1 MIIREMK
8 ADDVIQVSEL
18 EKKYFSIPWSYD
30 SLMKEVNNAGSIFCV
45 AVEDEKVVG
54 YGGMLLVIDEGDITN
69 IVVEENYR
77 GKSIGKGILDYFFK
91 EGGKRNI
98 ESFTLEVRVS
108 NENAKKLYEKMGFVS
123 EGVRKR
129 FYEHPVEDALIMWKR
144 K

>member
-1 MIIREMK
+1 M
-8 ADDVIQVSEL
+8 
-18 EKKYFSIPWSYD
+18 
-30 SLMKEVNNAGSIFCV
+30 
-45 AVEDEKVVG
+45 
-54 YGGMLLVIDEGDITN
+54 
-69 IVVEENYR
+69 VEENYR
-77 GKSIGKGILDYFFK
+77 GKSIGKSILDYFFK

-108 NENAKKLYEKMGFVS
+108 NEIAIKLYEKMGFVS

>member
-77 GKSIGKGILDYFFK
+77 GKKQ
-91 EGGKRNI
+91 
-98 ESFTLEVRVS
+98 
-108 NENAKKLYEKMGFVS
+108 
-123 EGVRKR
+123 
-129 FYEHPVEDALIMWKR
+129 
-144 K
+144 